1 MKRKIKKPIRII
13 PVLDIKNGVLIKGIN
28 LEGLRVLGIPRNF
41 ANYYY
46 TSGADEIV
54 YIDNVATLY
63 GTNNLSKFIT
73 ETAKNIFIPLSVGG
87 GIRTLKDI
95 EEMLTAGADKV
106 CINSSIIDNVKNL
119 KIASRKF
126 GSSNITVIIQSIKIG
141 NKYFISKSNGR
152 DLIKVNPIDW
162 AKKVE
167 QYGAGEIII
176 TSINQEGLRT
186 GFDINLTD
194 KISKKVKIPVI
205 AHGGAG
211 NFKDVLNVIN
221 QTNISGVAIAS
232 MFHYEAINNFPKP
245 YPKVGNTNF
254 IMNYKK
260 KNTNNT
266 IKNLKIYLSKRGIKV
281 RL

>member
-54 YIDNVATLY
+54 YRDNVATLY

-176 TSINQEGLRT
+176 TSINQEGLRS

-232 MFHYEAINNFPKP
+232 IFHYEAINNFPKP
-245 YPKVGNTNF
+245 YPKVE
-254 IMNYKK
+254 IQ
-260 KNTNNT
+260 
-266 IKNLKIYLSKRGIKV
+266 IYNEL
-281 RL
+281 

>member
-1 MKRKIKKPIRII
+1 M
-13 PVLDIKNGVLIKGIN
+13 
-28 LEGLRVLGIPRNF
+28 
-41 ANYYY
+41 
-46 TSGADEIV
+46 
-54 YIDNVATLY
+54 Y

-176 TSINQEGLRT
+176 TSINQEGLRS

-194 KISKKVKIPVI
+194 KISKK
-205 AHGGAG
+205 
-211 NFKDVLNVIN
+211 
-221 QTNISGVAIAS
+221 
-232 MFHYEAINNFPKP
+232 
-245 YPKVGNTNF
+245 
-254 IMNYKK
+254 
-260 KNTNNT
+260 
-266 IKNLKIYLSKRGIKV
+266 LKYQLLHTEELKF
-281 RL
+281 

>member
-152 DLIKVNPIDW
+152 DLIKVN
-162 AKKVE
+162 
-167 QYGAGEIII
+167 
-176 TSINQEGLRT
+176 R
-186 GFDINLTD
+186 
-194 KISKKVKIPVI
+194 
-205 AHGGAG
+205 
-211 NFKDVLNVIN
+211 
-221 QTNISGVAIAS
+221 
-232 MFHYEAINNFPKP
+232 
-245 YPKVGNTNF
+245 
-254 IMNYKK
+254 
-260 KNTNNT
+260 
-266 IKNLKIYLSKRGIKV
+266 
-281 RL
+281 